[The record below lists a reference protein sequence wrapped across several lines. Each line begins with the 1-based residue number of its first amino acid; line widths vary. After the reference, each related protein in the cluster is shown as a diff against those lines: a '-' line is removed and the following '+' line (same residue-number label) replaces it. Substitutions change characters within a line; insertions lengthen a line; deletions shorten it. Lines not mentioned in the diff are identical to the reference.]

1 MEQLRVIIA
10 GGGTGGHIFPAV
22 AVGHALQRL
31 RPGTKLLFVG
41 AQDKMEMEK
50 VPQEGFDIV
59 GLDIAGFNRSSLLKN
74 LSLPYKLIKSR
85 FQARN
90 ILKKFNPNAVMG
102 VGGYASFPMLNA
114 AQGMNIP
121 TLIQEQ
127 NSFAG
132 KSNKIL
138 AKKAKSVCVAYPG
151 MEQFFPKE
159 HITNTGNPVR
169 KKISDMAST
178 GNEGKAFF
186 NLQPNIQTILII
198 GGSLGAKTINESM
211 NAGLD
216 ELMKQNVQLIWQTG
230 KPYFEEARKR
240 AGQYSD
246 RVKVL
251 DFISDMDK
259 AYAAADMV
267 ISRAGALAIAE
278 LCIAGKPVIFVPYP
292 FAAEDHQTSNAM
304 SLVSR
309 NAAKMVKDSEAKN
322 ELIKQLISL
331 LADDKTQA
339 AMSNNIKSMAISDA
353 DERIANK
360 VIEIAN
366 ARL

>member
-41 AQDKMEMEK
+41 AQDKMEMDK
-50 VPQEGFDIV
+50 VPQEGFEIV
-59 GLDIAGFNRSSLLKN
+59 GLDIAGFNRSSMLKN

-114 AQGMNIP
+114 AQAMNIP

-151 MEQFFPKE
+151 MEQFFPKDRL
-159 HITNTGNPVR
+159 TNTGNPVR
-169 KKISDMAST
+169 KKISDMASS

-186 NLQPNIQTILII
+186 NLQPHIKTILVI

-211 NAGLD
+211 NSGLD

-251 DFISDMDK
+251 DFISDMDQ
-259 AYAAADMV
+259 AYAAADVV

-309 NAAKMVKDSEAKN
+309 NAAKMVKDSDAKN

-331 LADDKTQA
+331 LADDKAQA
-339 AMSNNIKSMAISDA
+339 AMRNNIKSMAISDA